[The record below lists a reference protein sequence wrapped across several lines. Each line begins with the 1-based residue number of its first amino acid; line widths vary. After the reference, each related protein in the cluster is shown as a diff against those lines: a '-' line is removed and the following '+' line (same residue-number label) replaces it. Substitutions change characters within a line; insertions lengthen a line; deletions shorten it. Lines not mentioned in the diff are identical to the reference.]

1 MDIALRAFVLFA
13 FVFFVTRIVGR
24 RELSS
29 LDPFDL
35 ILLVVVGD
43 AIQQGLTQNDMSVT
57 GAILAVSVFALAQV
71 GVSYLHFRVPRLRP
85 ILDGEPIVLLED
97 GRPIDRNM
105 RRERLTLE
113 DLAEAAREHQ
123 IASLEDVRWAVL
135 ERNGRISFIPRSG
148 S

>member
-1 MDIALRAFVLFA
+1 MDIALRAIVLFA
-13 FVFFVTRIVGR
+13 FVFFITRVVGR

-29 LDPFDL
+29 LEPFDI

-43 AIQQGLTQNDMSVT
+43 AIQQGLTQADASVT
-57 GAILAVSVFALAQV
+57 GAIIAVSVFALAQV

-85 ILDGEPIVLLED
+85 ILDGEPIVLLEE

-113 DLAEAAREHQ
+113 DLAEAARQEH
-123 IASLEDVRWAVL
+123 IAALEDVQWAVL
-135 ERNGRISFIPRSG
+135 ERNGRISFIPKQS
-148 S
+148 